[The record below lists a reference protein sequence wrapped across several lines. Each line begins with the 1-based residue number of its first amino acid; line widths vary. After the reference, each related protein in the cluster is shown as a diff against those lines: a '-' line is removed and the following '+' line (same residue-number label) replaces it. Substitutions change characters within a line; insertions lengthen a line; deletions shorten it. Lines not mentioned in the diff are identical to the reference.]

1 MNLRDVNI
9 KTLFL
14 KPLALRSSLSTL
26 STELLVQ
33 DFFEIIQM
41 FHLEQS
47 NKVSSSQMNKTQ
59 ETKSLLMGLKCA
71 EKTAIMRPKTSLNP
85 NCCHGH

>member
-14 KPLALRSSLSTL
+14 KPLALRSSLSAL

-47 NKVSSSQMNKTQ
+47 NKGSSLQMSKSQ
-59 ETKSLLMGLKCA
+59 ETKS
-71 EKTAIMRPKTSLNP
+71 
-85 NCCHGH
+85 